1 MTEDKNKMT
10 NEKNCLSKD
19 QVENL
24 YKLILGTIDDYDS
37 CKMSFIRIGILNALK
52 KCLKIAEID
61 HLARIGLLEKMAMP
75 EKNPHNEL
83 NSVMKEFNFKE
94 LEPCHEP
101 RVYNPECGK
110 MTSVSTEEY
119 DEIVNPSNE
128 SPCGDLSC
136 IPEKNTEWDALKK
149 KEPKKTK
156 RAKKSSG
163 KEEKSK

>member
-1 MTEDKNKMT
+1 MAD
-10 NEKNCLSKD
+10 EKNCLTKD
-19 QVENL
+19 HVENL
-24 YKLILGTIDDYDS
+24 YKLILGIIDDYDS
-37 CKMSFIRIGILNALK
+37 CKMSFIRVGILAALK
-52 KCLKIAEID
+52 KCLKIAETD
-61 HLARIGLLEKMAMP
+61 HLARIGLLEKMAKL

-110 MTSVSTEEY
+110 MTSVSSEEY
-119 DEIVNPSNE
+119 NEIVNPSNE
-128 SPCGDLSC
+128 PLCGDLSC
-136 IPEKNTEWDALKK
+136 IPEKNTEWDVLKK